1 MKDAVI
7 RTVLDRHW
15 LAADAND
22 FSTEHEIYHE
32 DAVLEYPQSRE
43 RICGRQKNQA
53 SREVQPN
60 SKRFTIRRIVGH
72 GDIWISEFI
81 LSYDG
86 WPHIP

>member
-32 DAVLEYPQSRE
+32 DAVLEYPQSARANL
-43 RICGRQKNQA
+43 R
-53 SREVQPN
+53 P
-60 SKRFTIRRIVGH
+60 SKK
-72 GDIWISEFI
+72 SS
-81 LSYDG
+81 LS
-86 WPHIP
+86 